1 MNNVGTCGATRAIEA
16 RGLRLAAW
24 EWGARERPAML
35 LLHSLAAHS
44 HWWDGMAALLED
56 AFHIVALDFRGH
68 GRSGH
73 AMPPAYHF
81 ADYLADVV
89 AALDVLGWRAPIV
102 VGHSMGAYV
111 GSMLAAHHT
120 ERVGALVIGD
130 MLTGWT
136 DAMSERARVMAERPA
151 PAFASLDEGVARFRL
166 TPPETHAPSGVLR
179 HLAETGI
186 VERDGAF
193 TFAFDRHVFLHP
205 PLDPWSFLPR
215 IRCPAL
221 VIRGESSVVM
231 PREAGERATAV
242 LQQGSF
248 VEVNDAWHHV
258 ILDDPAAFADAVSRW
273 LADIQKGDLR

>member
-56 AFHIVALDFRGH
+56 TFHIVALDFRGH
-68 GRSGH
+68 GHSGH

-81 ADYLADVV
+81 A
-89 AALDVLGWRAPIV
+89 ALDVLGWRAPLV
-102 VGHSMGAYV
+102 V
-111 GSMLAAHHT
+111 
-120 ERVGALVIGD
+120 GD

-136 DAMSERARVMAERPA
+136 DALSERARVMAERPA
-151 PAFASLDEGVARFRL
+151 PAFASLDEAVARFRL
-166 TPPETHAPSGVLR
+166 TPPETRAPAGILR

-205 PLDPWSFLPR
+205 PLDPWSFLSR

-231 PREAGERATAV
+231 PREAGERVTAV
-242 LQQGSF
+242 LQ
-248 VEVNDAWHHV
+248 
-258 ILDDPAAFADAVSRW
+258 
-273 LADIQKGDLR
+273 

>member
-56 AFHIVALDFRGH
+56 TFHIVALDFRGH
-68 GRSGH
+68 GHSGH

-81 ADYLADVV
+81 ADYVADVV

-102 VGHSMGAYV
+102 VGLSMGAYV
-111 GSMLAAHHT
+111 GSMLAARHT

-136 DAMSERARVMAERPA
+136 DAMSERTRVMAERPA
-151 PAFASLDEGVARFRL
+151 PAFASLDEAGARFCL
-166 TPPETHAPSGVLR
+166 PPPETPAPPGGLPPPPG
-179 HLAETGI
+179 TGD
-186 VERDGAF
+186 VGGDGAV
-193 TFAFDRHVFLHP
+193 TFAF
-205 PLDPWSFLPR
+205 
-215 IRCPAL
+215 
-221 VIRGESSVVM
+221 
-231 PREAGERATAV
+231 
-242 LQQGSF
+242 
-248 VEVNDAWHHV
+248 
-258 ILDDPAAFADAVSRW
+258 
-273 LADIQKGDLR
+273 

>member
-1 MNNVGTCGATRAIEA
+1 MNKVGTCGAVRAIEA
-16 RGLRLAAW
+16 RGLRLLGGGG
-24 EWGARERPAML
+24 GARGRPAVL

-89 AALDVLGWRAPIV
+89 AALDVLGWPAPTV

-111 GSMLAAHHT
+111 GSMLAARHT

-130 MLTGWT
+130 MLTGWP
-136 DAMSERARVMAERPA
+136 DPMPERARVMAERPA
-151 PAFASLDEGVARFRL
+151 PTFASLDEARARFRL
-166 TPPETHAPSGVLR
+166 TPPETRAPSDVLR

-205 PLDPWSFLPR
+205 PLD
-215 IRCPAL
+215 
-221 VIRGESSVVM
+221 
-231 PREAGERATAV
+231 
-242 LQQGSF
+242 
-248 VEVNDAWHHV
+248 
-258 ILDDPAAFADAVSRW
+258 
-273 LADIQKGDLR
+273 